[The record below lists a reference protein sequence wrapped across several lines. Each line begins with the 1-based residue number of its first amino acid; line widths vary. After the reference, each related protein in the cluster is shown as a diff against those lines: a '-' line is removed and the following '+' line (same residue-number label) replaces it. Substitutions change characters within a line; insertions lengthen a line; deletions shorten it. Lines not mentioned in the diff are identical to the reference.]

1 MKDRKKEHIELAS
14 KSQTNEEFQDKRFV
28 YEPLLSAH
36 PDKPLPTTILAG
48 KKLRAPLWISSMTG
62 GTDEART
69 INKRLAHTAVKHG
82 LGMGLG
88 SCRKLL
94 DDKARLADFDMRPI
108 LGSEA
113 PLFANLGIA
122 QIEKLVLKDRVEEIN
137 QLLKLLDADGLMLH
151 VNPLQEWFQ
160 PEGDRLV
167 QSPIETIKLL
177 LEKIDAPVVVKE
189 VGQGMGPESLRALL
203 RLPLEGIEFGAFG
216 GTNFARL
223 EMLRNPNA
231 SENLYNP
238 LVTVGN
244 TADDM
249 LGWVNEAADEIAS
262 FNGKIIISGGI
273 RTYLDAYYYLQK
285 SKLPALVGMASG
297 FLKPARESQQALD
310 VFTQEIIEGLHM
322 AYAYVRVR

>member
-14 KSQTNEEFQDKRFV
+14 KSQTKEEFQDKRFV

-36 PDKPLPTTILAG
+36 PNESLPGAVFAG

-69 INKRLAHTAVKHG
+69 INKRLANTAVKHG

-108 LGSEA
+108 LGAEV

-122 QIEKLVLKDRVEEIN
+122 QVEKLVLKDREVEIN

-167 QSPIETIKLL
+167 QSPIETIKQLL
-177 LEKIDAPVVVKE
+177 AKIDAPVVVKE

-231 SENLYNP
+231 SDNLYNP

-249 LGWVNEAADEIAS
+249 LGWVNEATEEIAS
-262 FNGKIIISGGI
+262 FSGKIIISGGV
-273 RTYLDAYYYLQK
+273 RTYLDAYYYLRK

-297 FLKPARESQQALD
+297 FLKPAREGQQAVD
-310 VFTQEIIEGLHM
+310 TFTQEIIEGLRM
-322 AYAYVRVR
+322 AYAYVSVR

>member
-36 PDKPLPTTILAG
+36 PDKPLPTTELAG
-48 KKLRAPLWISSMTG
+48 KNMRAPLWISSMTG

-94 DDKARLADFDMRPI
+94 DDQARLADFDMRPI
-108 LGSEA
+108 LGSEV

-122 QIEKLVLKDRVEEIN
+122 QVEKLVLKDREEEIN

-189 VGQGMGPESLRALL
+189 VGQGMGPASLRELL
-203 RLPLEGIEFGAFG
+203 RLPLEAIEFGAFG

-244 TADDM
+244 TANDM
-249 LGWVNEAADEIAS
+249 LGWVNEATEEIPS

-273 RTYLDAYYYLQK
+273 RTYLDAYYYLRK

-297 FLKPARESQQALD
+297 FLKPARESQQAVD
-310 VFTQEIIEGLHM
+310 IFSREVIEGLQM

>member
-14 KSQTNEEFQDKRFV
+14 KSQTNDEFQDKRFV

-36 PDKPLPTTILAG
+36 PDKPLPTTVLAG

-94 DDKARLADFDMRPI
+94 DDKARLADFHMRPI

-122 QIEKLVLKDRVEEIN
+122 QVEKLLLKERVEEID

-167 QSPIETIKLL
+167 QSPIDTIKQLL
-177 LEKIDAPVVVKE
+177 KKIDAPIVVKE
-189 VGQGMGPESLRALL
+189 VGQGMGPASLRELL
-203 RLPLEGIEFGAFG
+203 GLQLEGIEFGAFG

-223 EMLRNPNA
+223 EMLRNPEA
-231 SENLYNP
+231 SDNLYNP

-244 TADDM
+244 TANDM
-249 LGWVNEAADEIAS
+249 LDWVNQAAEQRPR
-262 FNGKIIISGGI
+262 FQGKLIISGGI

-297 FLKPARESQQALD
+297 FLKPARESQAAVD
-310 VFTQEIIEGLHM
+310 TFTQEIIEGLQM
-322 AYAYVRVR
+322 AYAYVSLR